1 MFHIEDSCASPFA
14 RKDHFRADH
23 GRNPCGIGNGLGTY
37 FFKALFMVANV
48 VNVHSLELAVLDSG
62 DDVADAGF
70 SPGRLAQVP
79 GAMRVIPTF

>member
-1 MFHIEDSCASPFA
+1 
-14 RKDHFRADH
+14 
-23 GRNPCGIGNGLGTY
+23 
-37 FFKALFMVANV
+37 MVANV

-79 GAMRVIPTF
+79 GVRQNGLEELQRDDFNSVVHDRVNAGHAHVLKHFQVLEVVR